1 MKVTGVTRVTVS
13 VGEAMLCV
21 RACGLGRK
29 VEQGS
34 SRHCNSNDPIGE
46 GIHEQ
51 CESNGIA
58 CIGNRAGAE

>member
-1 MKVTGVTRVTVS
+1 
-13 VGEAMLCV
+13 MLCV